1 MLWERIVFSSA
12 LPYSGENTMSKSSS
26 RKRPCCICRKW
37 FLPDVRQKNRQKT
50 CDNPECRREHHR
62 RQCAKWNEKNKEYF
76 QSNYLNKKLE
86 KVGKP
91 PPETGASQPVTQKIA
106 IPECR
111 IRPILPRD
119 IILREVGIRNLVI
132 MDYLAEQL
140 LVRMRGDPTG
150 FTGSKRVCFR

>member
-1 MLWERIVFSSA
+1 MRWERIVFS
-12 LPYSGENTMSKSSS
+12 LRYNGENTMSKSSP

-62 RQCAKWNEKNKEYF
+62 RQCAKWNKKNKEYF

-91 PPETGASQPVTQKIA
+91 PPDTGDFQPVTQKIF
-106 IPECR
+106 IPACR

-119 IILREVGIRNLVI
+119 ITLSEAETRNLVI
-132 MDYLAEQL
+132 MDYFVEQL
-140 LVRMRGDPTG
+140 LARMRDNQIG
-150 FTGSKRVCFR
+150 FT